1 MDDDMKI
8 DASTVRRL
16 RTERAWSQEQLAASA
31 DVSLRTIQRVE
42 AEGSASN
49 ETRMALAAVFG
60 IDVRALSLR
69 EPAPPDSALPAAAV
83 AGAFPMRYRVAGLLA
98 LLAAGAALLSA
109 ADLLLPAAMPL
120 ACMLAIAATLYAGLG
135 WYFPGQAALATP
147 ARRTVQFGFVFG
159 ALALLFASFSATP
172 RALAVAGLQM
182 TLFACV
188 IRYAADWFFSRK
200 RGRSVGA
207 KTGT

>member
-42 AEGSASN
+42 ADGSASN

-60 IDVRALSLR
+60 IDVRALLLR
-69 EPAPPDSALPAAAV
+69 EPAPQGSPVPV
-83 AGAFPMRYRVAGLLA
+83 ATVASVAPVRYRAAGVLA
-98 LLAAGAALLSA
+98 LLAAGAALLSSSG
-109 ADLLLPAAMPL
+109 LLPPAALPVACVL
-120 ACMLAIAATLYAGLG
+120 AVAATLYAGLG
-135 WYFPGQAALATP
+135 WYFSGQPALATP
-147 ARRTVQFGFVFG
+147 ARRTVQFGLVFG

-172 RALAVAGLQM
+172 RALAVASLQM

-188 IRYAADWFFSRK
+188 IRFGADWYFSRR
-200 RGRSVGA
+200 RGGGGSA
-207 KTGT
+207 KTGM

>member
-1 MDDDMKI
+1 MDNDMKI

-42 AEGSASN
+42 ADGSASN

-69 EPAPPDSALPAAAV
+69 EPAPQGSPLPEAAV
-83 AGAFPMRYRVAGLLA
+83 ASVAPARYRAAGLLA
-98 LLAAGAALLSA
+98 LLAAGAALLSSSG
-109 ADLLLPAAMPL
+109 LLLPAAMPL
-120 ACMLAIAATLYAGLG
+120 ACMLAMAAALYAGLG
-135 WYFPGQAALATP
+135 WYFSGQVALATP

-159 ALALLFASFSATP
+159 ALALLFASFSDTP
-172 RALAVAGLQM
+172 RALAVASVEMMLV
-182 TLFACV
+182 ACV
-188 IRYAADWFFSRK
+188 IRYVADWYFSR
-200 RGRSVGA
+200 RRERSGIA
-207 KTGT
+207 TTGT

>member
-42 AEGSASN
+42 ADGSASN
-49 ETRMALAAVFG
+49 ETRMALAAVLG

-69 EPAPPDSALPAAAV
+69 ELAPQDSPLPVAAICNAAPA
-83 AGAFPMRYRVAGLLA
+83 RYRAAGLLA
-98 LLAAGAALLSA
+98 LLAAGAALMSVLGW
-109 ADLLLPAAMPL
+109 LLPAAMPV

-135 WYFPGQAALATP
+135 WYFTGQAALATP

-172 RALAVAGLQM
+172 RALAMASLQM

-188 IRYAADWFFSRK
+188 IRYMFDWWFSR
-200 RGRSVGA
+200 RRDRSGIA

>member
-42 AEGSASN
+42 ADGSASN

-69 EPAPPDSALPAAAV
+69 EPAPQDSPLPAVAV
-83 AGAFPMRYRVAGLLA
+83 ASAAPVRYRAAGVLA

-109 ADLLLPAAMPL
+109 SGLLTPAVMPP

-135 WYFPGQAALATP
+135 WYFSGQAALATP

-159 ALALLFASFSATP
+159 ALALLFASFSAAP
-172 RALAVAGLQM
+172 RTVAVASLQM

-188 IRYAADWFFSRK
+188 IRYIADWYFSR
-200 RGRSVGA
+200 RRDRSGVA
-207 KTGT
+207 KTET

>member
-42 AEGSASN
+42 ADGSASN

-69 EPAPPDSALPAAAV
+69 ELAPQDSPLPAVAV
-83 AGAFPMRYRVAGLLA
+83 ASAAFVRYRVAGVLA

-109 ADLLLPAAMPL
+109 SGLLPPAFMPP
-120 ACMLAIAATLYAGLG
+120 ASMLAIAATLYAGLG
-135 WYFPGQAALATP
+135 WYFTGQAALATP
-147 ARRTVQFGFVFG
+147 ARRTAQFGFVFG
-159 ALALLFASFSATP
+159 ALALLFTSFSATP
-172 RALAVAGLQM
+172 RALAMASLQM

-188 IRYAADWFFSRK
+188 IRYMVDWYFSR
-200 RGRSVGA
+200 RRDRSGIA
-207 KTGT
+207 KTGM

>member
-1 MDDDMKI
+1 MKI

-16 RTERAWSQEQLAASA
+16 RPERAWSQEQLATSA

-42 AEGSASN
+42 ADGSASN

-60 IDVRALSLR
+60 IDVRVLSLR
-69 EPAPPDSALPAAAV
+69 EPAPQDSPLPVAAISSAALA
-83 AGAFPMRYRVAGLLA
+83 RYRAAGLLA

-109 ADLLLPAAMPL
+109 LDWLLPAAMPV
-120 ACMLAIAATLYAGLG
+120 ACMLAVAATLYAGLG
-135 WYFPGQAALATP
+135 WYFTGQAALATP
-147 ARRTVQFGFVFG
+147 ARRTAQFGFVFG

-172 RALAVAGLQM
+172 RALAMASLQM

-188 IRYAADWFFSRK
+188 IRYMVDWYFSR
-200 RGRSVGA
+200 RRDRSGIA

>member
-42 AEGSASN
+42 ADGSASN

-69 EPAPPDSALPAAAV
+69 EPAPQDSPLPEAAV
-83 AGAFPMRYRVAGLLA
+83 ASVAPARYRAAGLLA

-109 ADLLLPAAMPL
+109 SGLLLPAAMPL
-120 ACMLAIAATLYAGLG
+120 ACMLAIVAALYAGLG
-135 WYFPGQAALATP
+135 WYFSGQVVLATP

-159 ALALLFASFSATP
+159 ALALLFASFSDTP
-172 RALAVAGLQM
+172 RALAVASLEM
-182 TLFACV
+182 MLVACV
-188 IRYAADWFFSRK
+188 IRYLADWYFSRRRE
-200 RGRSVGA
+200 RGGIA

>member
-42 AEGSASN
+42 ADGSASN

-60 IDVRALSLR
+60 IDVRALALR
-69 EPAPPDSALPAAAV
+69 EPAPPDSPLPV
-83 AGAFPMRYRVAGLLA
+83 ASMRSVAPVRYRAAGVLA

-109 ADLLLPAAMPL
+109 AGSLPSAAMPL
-120 ACMLAIAATLYAGLG
+120 ACMLAVAVTLYAGLG
-135 WYFPGQAALATP
+135 WYFSGQAALATP
-147 ARRTVQFGFVFG
+147 ARRTLQFGFVSG
-159 ALALLFASFSATP
+159 ALALLFASFSAAP
-172 RALAVAGLQM
+172 RAMAVVSLQM

-188 IRYAADWFFSRK
+188 LRYVADWYFSRRRE
-200 RGRSVGA
+200 RGGVA
-207 KTGT
+207 KTGR

>member
-16 RTERAWSQEQLAASA
+16 RTERAWSQEQLACSA

-42 AEGSASN
+42 ADGSASN

-69 EPAPPDSALPAAAV
+69 EPAPQDSFLPVAAISSA
-83 AGAFPMRYRVAGLLA
+83 APARYRAAGLLA
-98 LLAAGAALLSA
+98 LLAAGTALLSA
-109 ADLLLPAAMPL
+109 LGWLLPAAMPV

-135 WYFPGQAALATP
+135 WYFTGQAALATP
-147 ARRTVQFGFVFG
+147 ARRTAQFGFVFG
-159 ALALLFASFSATP
+159 ALALLFTSFSATP
-172 RALAVAGLQM
+172 RALAMASLQM

-188 IRYAADWFFSRK
+188 IRYMVDWYFSR
-200 RGRSVGA
+200 RRDRSGIA
-207 KTGT
+207 KTGM

>member
-42 AEGSASN
+42 ADGSASN

-69 EPAPPDSALPAAAV
+69 ERALQDSPVPVAAFSGAASVRHRAAAWPALP
-83 AGAFPMRYRVAGLLA
+83 
-98 LLAAGAALLSA
+98 AAGAALLSA
-109 ADLLLPAAMPL
+109 SGLLPPVVMPL
-120 ACMLAIAATLYAGLG
+120 ACMLAIAAALYAGLG
-135 WYFPGQAALATP
+135 WYFSGQAALATP

-172 RALAVAGLQM
+172 RAFAVLGLQM

-188 IRYAADWFFSRK
+188 IRYMADWYFSR
-200 RGRSVGA
+200 RRERSGA
-207 KTGT
+207 AKAGT

>member
-42 AEGSASN
+42 ADGSASN

-69 EPAPPDSALPAAAV
+69 EPVAQDSPLPVAAV
-83 AGAFPMRYRVAGLLA
+83 AGAPAMCYRVAAVLA

-109 ADLLLPAAMPL
+109 SGWLAPAAMPA
-120 ACMLAIAATLYAGLG
+120 ACMLAVAATLYAGLG
-135 WYFPGQAALATP
+135 WYFSGQAALATP
-147 ARRTVQFGFVFG
+147 ARRTLQFGFVFA

-172 RALAVAGLQM
+172 RALAVASLQM
-182 TLFACV
+182 TLLACA
-188 IRYAADWFFSRK
+188 IRYAADWYFSRR
-200 RGRSVGA
+200 RGGGA